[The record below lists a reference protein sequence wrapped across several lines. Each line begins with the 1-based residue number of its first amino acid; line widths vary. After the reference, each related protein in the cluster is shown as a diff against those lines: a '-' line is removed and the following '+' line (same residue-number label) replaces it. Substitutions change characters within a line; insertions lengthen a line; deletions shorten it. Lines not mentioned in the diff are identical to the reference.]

1 MDTAISNSEARYEEN
16 TTGYWDRQRLGTIRQ
31 KVTIG
36 RYLGKATVR
45 RKMYELRPGR

>member
-1 MDTAISNSEARYEEN
+1 MDTHAMKKIQQDMGKTESGDNKTESDN
-16 TTGYWDRQRLGTIRQ
+16 
-31 KVTIG
+31 